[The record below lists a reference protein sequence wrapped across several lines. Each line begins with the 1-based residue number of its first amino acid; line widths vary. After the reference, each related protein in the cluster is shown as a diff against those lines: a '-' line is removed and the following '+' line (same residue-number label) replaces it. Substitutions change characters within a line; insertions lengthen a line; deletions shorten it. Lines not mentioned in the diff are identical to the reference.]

1 MHTAAIYA
9 AQEDDARFFN
19 ILLTLRFPLYEE
31 DIEGDFAPFIIAGIK
46 GDGVFLEAFKALL
59 KAKFDLAQRNSNRVT
74 FIECLCQSKHMTTA
88 KMQALLQTNP

>member
-46 GDGVFLEAFKALL
+46 GDGVFLEAFRRFSKLNSILL
-59 KAKFDLAQRNSNRVT
+59 SVT
-74 FIECLCQSKHMTTA
+74 PTVSHLSSASASRST
-88 KMQALLQTNP
+88 